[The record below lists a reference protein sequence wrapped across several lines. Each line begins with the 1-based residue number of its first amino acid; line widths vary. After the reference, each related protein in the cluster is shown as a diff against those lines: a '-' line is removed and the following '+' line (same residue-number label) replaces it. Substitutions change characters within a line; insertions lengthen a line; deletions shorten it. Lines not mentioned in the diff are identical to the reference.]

1 LREDA
6 ERIAGIPWYDREDY
20 PRIVA
25 MMEDA
30 HVLAPVY
37 EQWLAAA
44 ENNEREAQRVGVRT
58 LRAIIRPD
66 AFAAWCAERDL
77 PPTSKARMQYV
88 QEFTARAQEG

>member
-1 LREDA
+1 MSEGA
-6 ERIAGIPWYDREDY
+6 QRIAGMPWYDREDY
-20 PRIVA
+20 PRILA

-37 EQWLAAA
+37 DQWLAAA

-66 AFAAWCAERDL
+66 AFAAWCAERGL

-88 QEFTARAQEG
+88 HEFTARAQEG